1 MKNNNTIKIV
11 LADDH
16 ALVRTAFRNLVNEF
30 PQMNVVAEA
39 SDGNEL
45 LNIYNEYDPDVII
58 SDIAMRNLT
67 GLEAVRRI
75 KEKDKNVKAL
85 FLSLYADINS
95 MCEALFC
102 GGLGLISK
110 SISLD
115 KFISAIEA
123 VYRGEYFF
131 FCNNEI
137 VNIDEL
143 LKRYEAFYSD
153 KDPSEILKSS
163 KEYEVLSYV
172 IRGYQSKEI
181 ADIMFLSRKSVDSY
195 RSSLLKKFNVSSTVE
210 LLREAYLRNLI

>member
-1 MKNNNTIKIV
+1 MKNSNTIKVV

-16 ALVRTAFRNLVNEF
+16 VLVRTAFRNLINEF

-39 SDGNEL
+39 KDGEEL
-45 LNIYNEYDPDVII
+45 IDSYFKYEPDVIV

-75 KEKDKNVKAL
+75 KGKDKSVKAL
-85 FLSLYADINS
+85 FLSLYADINF
-95 MCEALFC
+95 MCEALYC

-110 SISLD
+110 NISLD

-123 VYRGEYFF
+123 VYQGEYYF
-131 FCNNEI
+131 FCDNKKI
-137 VNIDEL
+137 NIDDL
-143 LKRYEAFYSD
+143 LKRYEEFISE
-153 KDPSEILKSS
+153 KDPIKIMKSS

>member
-1 MKNNNTIKIV
+1 MKNSNTIKV
-11 LADDH
+11 ALADDH
-16 ALVRTAFRNLVNEF
+16 LLVRSAFRNLVNEF

-39 SDGNEL
+39 SDGEEL
-45 LNIYNEYDPDVII
+45 MDIYFRYEPDVIV

-85 FLSLYADINS
+85 FLSLYADINF
-95 MCEALFC
+95 MCEALYC
-102 GGLGLISK
+102 GGLGLVSK

-131 FCNNEI
+131 FCDNEI

-143 LKRYEAFYSD
+143 LKRFESFYRD